1 MVVADYASNGSGLGP
16 AGGAASGVATS
27 SETIEIPNTGAS
39 GGTLV
44 VTAIG
49 GCTWAA
55 ASNTS
60 WIAITSGAAGVGDG
74 SVTYSVAA
82 NFGAPRAGT
91 LTVAGQTVTVTQ
103 GNTYSNAA
111 PIAIPGSG
119 SASPYPSS
127 VAVSGLTGLVGSV
140 SVRLNGFTHVYP
152 GDVDMALVGPE
163 GQALTFMSDL
173 GGGVGVNGAT
183 ITFSDSAVTGPPNA
197 LVSGTFKPSNVG
209 VGDTFAVPGPV
220 SYQSASPAGVATFA
234 SAFGGIN
241 PNGTWSL
248 YVVDDTGF
256 YSGSISGGWSL
267 SVELNASS
275 ALPVTPTG
283 PSPADDAGLA
293 SSPAVLDWADAT
305 GATSYDVLFD
315 GRLHAS
321 VTTSQWTVNQ
331 SLAAGRHRWVIA
343 RNAIGST
350 QGPAWSF
357 VVLAT
362 RIDGL
367 ACRVPTCTGT
377 VTQIFIE
384 RVDQPDRWIARNEKT
399 WIVVHGRGNSAD
411 TQEISDLAQAI
422 ATVRSGEQVLVLD
435 WKNGAKYSGPLGE
448 LTDFTGED
456 WIKPVGTAAA
466 RMLEDYGFEGQ
477 HLFLIGHSWGSYVS
491 DELAERMPFVRG
503 ANAPSRVGGLVAL
516 DPAKDVPNASSGGVY
531 DLDQGSEIDFGA
543 HSVCSWAFRSSSA
556 GSVVTPSTAEESFK
570 IDTQI
575 GYAPASHGIVRT
587 LFKTIIEDRL
597 GSVSDASKYFQLDR
611 LSPCQSG
618 PWILNRFNEHGDR
631 AEGGPYEGVIYAV
644 GGVLSRVDFD
654 GAMPTNFRVLSM
666 TGNLVRLGW
675 TLPASTAATTNIRLE
690 GGLTRG
696 QVLGTLTLP
705 AAQESTVTLPSG
717 SFFLRIRAVAGG
729 VLSEPS
735 DELVA
740 QVNVPA
746 APSAPLSLL
755 GLASWFD
762 TGTRLDEQ
770 LLGRRA
776 KLAGTGRD
784 RLYRHVG
791 AHQPE

>member
-1 MVVADYASNGSGLGP
+1 
-16 AGGAASGVATS
+16 
-27 SETIEIPNTGAS
+27 
-39 GGTLV
+39 
-44 VTAIG
+44 
-49 GCTWAA
+49 
-55 ASNTS
+55 
-60 WIAITSGAAGVGDG
+60 
-74 SVTYSVAA
+74 
-82 NFGAPRAGT
+82 
-91 LTVAGQTVTVTQ
+91 
-103 GNTYSNAA
+103 
-111 PIAIPGSG
+111 
-119 SASPYPSS
+119 
-127 VAVSGLTGLVGSV
+127 
-140 SVRLNGFTHVYP
+140 
-152 GDVDMALVGPE
+152 MALVGPE

-305 GATSYDVLFD
+305 GATSYDVYFD

-331 SLAAGRHRWVIA
+331 SLAAGRHEWWVIA

-362 RIDGL
+362 RINGL

-384 RVDQPDRWIARNEKT
+384 RVDQPDRSIARNEKT

-531 DLDQGSEIDFGA
+531 DPDQGSEIDFGA

-755 GLASWFD
+755 GLASGSTLALAWTNNYLGGAPSSLVLD
-762 TGTRLDEQ
+762 VTGSIATSVPISLSESFSFTGVPGGTYTLALRAQNATGLSAPSNSVTLTFPSACSGPPDVPSYVSAYQ
-770 LLGRRA
+770 VGGTVYVGWAPGLGPA
-776 KLAGTGRD
+776 PTGYV
-784 RLYRHVG
+784 LHVSGAAVG
-791 AHQPE
+791 AFATSTRSISGVVGSGSYSFSVVAVNPCGASHGSTPRTVIVP